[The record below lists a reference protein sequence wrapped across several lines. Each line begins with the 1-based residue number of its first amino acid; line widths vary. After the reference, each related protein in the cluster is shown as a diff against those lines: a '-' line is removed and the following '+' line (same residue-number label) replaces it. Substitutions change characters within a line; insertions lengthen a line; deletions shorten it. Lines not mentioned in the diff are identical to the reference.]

1 MTELKESSQHIVLK
15 PSPLYFSTYTS
26 FISTS
31 SPYAIFNAL
40 KTCFISDIIDYEH
53 IKNKIYGYTRYNG
66 DRIYFLITVFDNQ
79 NSEVLIEFQRLNGC
93 CILFN
98 KFYYNTLK
106 DIISNNIIFI
116 RRAHMEHGN
125 IEFLENITPDIKF
138 DIDMQPIYNM
148 PDHDYIKTL
157 LISLSKDVC
166 SKYIN
171 ESRNASQA
179 LIHMHKYIADVKYF
193 NDTDIAN
200 IIGSVMQSKCDDMV
214 LENICILLSLLCKD
228 INIKSYLV
236 NKLRFYMLNILKIS
250 DSLELRYIKRLITKE
265 LEL

>member
-1 MTELKESSQHIVLK
+1 
-15 PSPLYFSTYTS
+15 
-26 FISTS
+26 
-31 SPYAIFNAL
+31 
-40 KTCFISDIIDYEH
+40 
-53 IKNKIYGYTRYNG
+53 
-66 DRIYFLITVFDNQ
+66 
-79 NSEVLIEFQRLNGC
+79 
-93 CILFN
+93 
-98 KFYYNTLK
+98 
-106 DIISNNIIFI
+106 
-116 RRAHMEHGN
+116 
-125 IEFLENITPDIKF
+125 
-138 DIDMQPIYNM
+138 M

-200 IIGSVMQSKCDDMV
+200 VIGSVMQSKCDDMV

-236 NKLRFYMLNILKIS
+236 NKLRFYMLNILKLS